1 MKNQQAI
8 DTPRAKV
15 NPREE
20 WITRQVTT
28 RDEIEAQL
36 RFELMIYKA
45 TLGIIMLSA
54 LTAILGIK

>member
-8 DTPRAKV
+8 DTPRTRT

-20 WITRQVTT
+20 WITRTVQQ
-28 RDEIEAQL
+28 RDEEQAQL
-36 RFELMIYKA
+36 RFELLIYKC

-54 LTAILGIK
+54 LTAILGLK

>member
-1 MKNQQAI
+1 MNRQTI
-8 DTPRAKV
+8 DSPRVKH

-20 WITRQVTT
+20 WITRTVQQ
-28 RDEIEAQL
+28 RDEEHAQL
-36 RFELMIYKA
+36 KLELLIYKC